1 MIVTCEKCKLRFE
14 LKDGLVKPSGSKVR
28 CSKCKHVFMV
38 FPSFPE
44 EMQTSPAPDEVSM
57 ESGFVSEFGPEEKSG
72 GAEVTAGDL
81 GFELDEAAPE
91 GAAGSGTPEGDL
103 ELELDFDLDE
113 EEGPSTEVFAKT
125 GDPELSDLDLEF
137 ELDEAA
143 PEGAA
148 GSETPEGDLEL
159 ELDFDLDEE
168 EGSSTEVLAK
178 TGDPELSDLDLEL
191 ELGEAAPEGAAG
203 SETPEGDL
211 KLELDEP
218 VDDLE
223 LNFDIEGFAKDTDQ
237 TDQMDELKAQTLSG
251 TEDTNL
257 AFEMESQDKF
267 DMGVIGSAS
276 EDHSAAF
283 GGEGDRNFEEM
294 IRDNPENSDAQEEEK
309 PESGIFLPPRQKRV
323 GTPVIILLIVVLLGA
338 GVYGGWTMLEKSGI
352 NVPFI
357 SDFFKPDVP
366 DAGNLKMST
375 VNIASK
381 FLENSKSGRIFVIT
395 GEAKNEYPG
404 PVGLIRIT
412 GKLFTKGKVIA
423 KSQTVYCGNVLSD
436 LDLSNLEVDV
446 IQNRLSNRFGDNRS
460 NVKLEPGSLIPFMI
474 VFPELPENLDEFSV
488 EVQESVPYKG

>member
-1 MIVTCEKCKLRFE
+1 
-14 LKDGLVKPSGSKVR
+14 
-28 CSKCKHVFMV
+28 
-38 FPSFPE
+38 
-44 EMQTSPAPDEVSM
+44 MQTSPAPDEVSM
-57 ESGFVSEFGPEEKSG
+57 QSGFVSEFGPEEKSG

-91 GAAGSGTPEGDL
+91 GPAGPETPEDDL
-103 ELELDFDLDE
+103 ELELDFDLGE
-113 EEGPSTEVFAKT
+113 EQGPSTEVLAKT
-125 GDPELSDLDLEF
+125 GEPELSDLDLDL

-143 PEGAA
+143 PEEPA
-148 GSETPEGDLEL
+148 GPETPEGDLEL
-159 ELDFDLDEE
+159 ELDFDLGEE
-168 EGSSTEVLAK
+168 QEGPSTEVLAK
-178 TGDPELSDLDLEL
+178 TGEPELSDLDLDLDLDL
-191 ELGEAAPEGAAG
+191 ELDEAAPEEPAG
-203 SETPEGDL
+203 PETPEDDL

-283 GGEGDRNFEEM
+283 GVEGDRNFEEM